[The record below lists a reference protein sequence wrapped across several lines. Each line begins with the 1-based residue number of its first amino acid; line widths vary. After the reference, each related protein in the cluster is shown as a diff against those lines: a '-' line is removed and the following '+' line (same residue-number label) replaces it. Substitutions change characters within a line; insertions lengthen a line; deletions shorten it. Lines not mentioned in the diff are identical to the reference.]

1 MLSRVIRQLHH
12 TKRTMPKVSRCQ
24 FDNHVERSH
33 PNIVRKMSPDTA
45 ARLCELAEV
54 AINSDILISI
64 QVVAEHHTFIGH
76 LNAKALVMSD
86 HVVTPHVL
94 ITTVLTATIEQ
105 ASIIGIK
112 IPPEYFTGEGVSKGH
127 AHITMKV
134 LGPMLAPHFVSHA
147 RTVES
152 RHCHDALMGI
162 RTVRVHPVLHGKVRI
177 ARAKKAL
184 VVPHNSHQFILYP
197 ERETATSTEINP
209 VAASILKLFSLDID
223 FVFPSASA
231 FLFRHTKVQLRNDCH
246 EFHFP
251 IDGAKPVPTDFDR

>member
-1 MLSRVIRQLHH
+1 
-12 TKRTMPKVSRCQ
+12 
-24 FDNHVERSH
+24 
-33 PNIVRKMSPDTA
+33 
-45 ARLCELAEV
+45 
-54 AINSDILISI
+54 
-64 QVVAEHHTFIGH
+64 
-76 LNAKALVMSD
+76 VMSD

-184 VVPHNSHQFILYP
+184 VVPHNFYKLILHFVG
-197 ERETATSTEINP
+197 ESATSAEVNP
-209 VAASILKLFSLDID
+209 MATRLTQLGGLLIDTSLPL
-223 FVFPSASA
+223 VVWQSP
-231 FLFRHTKVQLRNDCH
+231 CH
-246 EFHFP
+246 
-251 IDGAKPVPTDFDR
+251 